1 MAPSSNFLLPVH
13 YTASSE
19 PTEPQAVAVE
29 MLPNVVKNGTVKR
42 L

>member
-1 MAPSSNFLLPVH
+1 MAPSSNYLLPVH

-19 PTEPQAVAVE
+19 PTEPQAVVAE
-29 MLPNVVKNGTVKR
+29 MLPNVVTNGAVKK

>member
-1 MAPSSNFLLPVH
+1 MAPSSTYLLPVH

-19 PTEPQAVAVE
+19 PREPQAVAVE
-29 MLPNVVKNGTVKR
+29 MLPNIVTKGAVKK